1 MLADIDN
8 KQHHES
14 VPGGARYKNLGHYL
28 KLVLVLAMQKDIWE
42 HELLK
47 LGEKELDDLM
57 LSLSSKHEQLWESK
71 HGRGDYSQN
80 GVANN
85 VLGQ

>member
-1 MLADIDN
+1 MLADFDDE
-8 KQHHES
+8 QHHES
-14 VPGGARYKNLGHYL
+14 VSGDARYRSLGHYL
-28 KLVLVLAMQKDIWE
+28 KLVLVLAMKKDIWE

-71 HGRGDYSQN
+71 HGRGNYSQN
-80 GVANN
+80 GVGNN

>member
-1 MLADIDN
+1 
-8 KQHHES
+8 
-14 VPGGARYKNLGHYL
+14 
-28 KLVLVLAMQKDIWE
+28 MQKDIWE
-42 HELLK
+42 HELVK